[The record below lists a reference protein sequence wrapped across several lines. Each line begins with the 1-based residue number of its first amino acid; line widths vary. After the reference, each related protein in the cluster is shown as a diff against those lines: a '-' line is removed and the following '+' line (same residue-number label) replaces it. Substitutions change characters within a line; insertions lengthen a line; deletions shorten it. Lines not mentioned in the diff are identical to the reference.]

1 MCIDRYCA
9 GEVVGGRPGKIK
21 MIWLLL
27 LMLCIGTGIFNTDL
41 LFCVIFVAPAACIV
55 IHEYQRK
62 MGKEKSL
69 KYLQWGIV
77 LVLVV
82 LSAARV
88 VYYITPYFGKLFAE
102 QSAGYGDWN
111 NYIYGAPNYVK
122 ITELSS
128 QLLKFLSYL
137 SGLFN
142 MDFSGHTILS
152 VFTVQYGVR
161 IVLLFTAVWIMADSL
176 RKWWKKEEITDYIS
190 LICCL
195 GILFLALANITTS
208 YNSPRYIV
216 TILPYTT
223 ILICRNAD
231 KILERIHRNTGQF
244 KCCMMGFFM
253 MCIFIFAS
261 SPGDMK
267 KQPDFWDEEYERLVA
282 LIEENNL
289 GNGVGSLWLA
299 PVLSAVV

>member
-1 MCIDRYCA
+1 MQKLPVKWFGLSYTALRVSQSLMYFLIVSAALLLSLKRCSDWKRWYLIPLFAFLMVVLHRGSSYQYGQLWESVHQYPFDNHTLPTLFSLWSLVCIDRYCA

-41 LFCVIFVAPAACIV
+41 LFCVIFVAPVACIV

-161 IVLLFTAVWIMADSL
+161 IVLLFTA
-176 RKWWKKEEITDYIS
+176 
-190 LICCL
+190 
-195 GILFLALANITTS
+195 
-208 YNSPRYIV
+208 
-216 TILPYTT
+216 
-223 ILICRNAD
+223 
-231 KILERIHRNTGQF
+231 
-244 KCCMMGFFM
+244 
-253 MCIFIFAS
+253 
-261 SPGDMK
+261 
-267 KQPDFWDEEYERLVA
+267 
-282 LIEENNL
+282 
-289 GNGVGSLWLA
+289 
-299 PVLSAVV
+299 